1 MNTIT
6 IPKNLIKEKE
16 LVLIPRRE
24 YEKLLAKQAGQAGK
38 REIEVKRSA
47 SFRVPKKHERFYE
60 KLDQELTECLKD
72 YENENLIGP
81 FSSVKEMRQSL
92 EK

>member
-6 IPKNLIKEKE
+6 IPKKLIREKE

-24 YEKLLAKQAGQAGK
+24 YKKLLAKQAGQVGK
-38 REIEVKRSA
+38 REIKVKRSVF
-47 SFRVPKKHERFYE
+47 FRVPKKHERFYE
-60 KLDQELTECLKD
+60 KLDQELTERLKD
-72 YENENLIGP
+72 NENLTGP
-81 FSSVKEMRQSL
+81 FFSIKEMRQSL